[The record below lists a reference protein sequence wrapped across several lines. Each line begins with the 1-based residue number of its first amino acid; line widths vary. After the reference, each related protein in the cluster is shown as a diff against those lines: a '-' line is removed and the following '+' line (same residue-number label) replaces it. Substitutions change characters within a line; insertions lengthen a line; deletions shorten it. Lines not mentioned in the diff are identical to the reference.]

1 MSEPKLLSLRLPA
14 DLLDR
19 LDALVPA
26 VDQDSEL
33 VAVASAQGAAS
44 RSLVLRLALVEGVKV
59 LEARYGKATRKPKR

>member
-1 MSEPKLLSLRLPA
+1 MSDPKLLSLRLPA

-26 VDQDSEL
+26 VDKDSEL

-59 LEARYGKATRKPKR
+59 LESRYATTGRKPKR